1 MADRLPVE
9 EGWVYGQKPKEPE
22 APPDLESLFEAA
34 GVPDKLTNGQPPFSP
49 EWYAGAKER
58 QRLRDIEIEHL
69 MSQYNDVRHHW
80 SELMWTDLSIWRDRI
95 DYTASL
101 PEPLAD
107 LQALL
112 ARTKHE
118 RPDDV
123 ARFREIEEIA
133 SKAGVRQLQ
142 VRSHLTEA
150 KEQMQDIEAK
160 VRKKDEEEEVAEQER
175 LERKRLAEKRRRR
188 AERVL
193 KRNEALLR
201 GEDPPPL
208 IEDSDLEAP
217 PEDDDKDPIDDLMDA
232 SPQGA
237 GNRTRTSRSEDS
249 PAATSLAHSLSPPP
263 LQRGGLARE
272 LPPLQDPPQ
281 PPLE

>member
-1 MADRLPVE
+1 MVDRLPVE

-22 APPDLESLFEAA
+22 APPDLDSLFEAA
-34 GVPDKLTNGQPPFSP
+34 GVPDQLTSGQPPFSP

-58 QRLRDIEIEHL
+58 QRLRDLEIEQL
-69 MSQYNDVRHHW
+69 QGLRNDSRHHW
-80 SELMWTDLSIWRDRI
+80 AELVWTDLQMWQDRI
-95 DYTASL
+95 DFTVAL

-123 ARFREIEEIA
+123 FGFEAIQTIA
-133 SKAGVRQLQ
+133 DQAEVRQVQ
-142 VRSHLTEA
+142 VREDLADA
-150 KEQMQDIEAK
+150 KQRMTDIEDK
-160 VRKKDEEEEVAEQER
+160 VRQQEAADEAAEKER

-201 GEDPPPL
+201 GEEL
-208 IEDSDLEAP
+208 S
-217 PEDDDKDPIDDLMDA
+217 
-232 SPQGA
+232 
-237 GNRTRTSRSEDS
+237 TFC
-249 PAATSLAHSLSPPP
+249 SLRHSYLY
-263 LQRGGLARE
+263 R
-272 LPPLQDPPQ
+272 
-281 PPLE
+281 